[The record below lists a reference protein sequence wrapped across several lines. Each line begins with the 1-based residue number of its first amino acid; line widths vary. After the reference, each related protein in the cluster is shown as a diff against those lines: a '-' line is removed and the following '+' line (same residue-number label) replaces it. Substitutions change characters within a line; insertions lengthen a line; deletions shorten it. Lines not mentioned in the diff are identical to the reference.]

1 MRNTRVFNSLANF
14 LRHSQG
20 LWPLTTRQHN
30 YKLLAAVAGC
40 KPLAA
45 SGNLLKYTGDAA
57 QAIIDDAIDPL
68 GRYRMD
74 ENFRKKRLS
83 RAEMIE
89 QAKGTAEVA
98 RELYGRLLNMDTYIR
113 AWAVEDSYRV
123 WNDLGF
129 LDSGQQYLLRLEALM
144 KAASAKARRL
154 PSKVPSRTGH
164 RNRLLAETVESVGN
178 RCAGKTKADVRE
190 IAAALLTCWGVD
202 SPTDASKARKA
213 IKRAK

>member
-1 MRNTRVFNSLANF
+1 MSTNKQRIPMLSQRDIEAHEATRGWWGPGVCPRDATLA
-14 LRHSQG
+14 
-20 LWPLTTRQHN
+20 
-30 YKLLAAVAGC
+30 V
-40 KPLAA
+40 
-45 SGNLLKYTGDAA
+45 LKAYRVTGDAA

-113 AWAVEDSYRV
+113 AWAEEDSYRV